1 MEEQINVSELKND
14 QDQSNKYQVLIT
26 DVKWNKDTIKSYKTK
41 KDNES
46 LPDSFTLDLPVN
58 VLN

>member
-1 MEEQINVSELKND
+1 MKNFKVNESALLSLLLD
-14 QDQSNKYQVLIT
+14 AEKVEKY
-26 DVKWNKDTIKSYKTK
+26 KSYKTK

-46 LPDSFTLDLPVN
+46 LPDSFTLDLPMN